1 MFQEYTNSQ
10 ILATIFYE
18 DKFKIQIGQ
27 LKNVKVSKSK
37 GKTKALNKSGLTEVE
52 QPCQDSNGQIEQN
65 YWNEYFDES
74 QRRWICTFLTHYN
87 SNQIILGVDMLSNS
101 VDLPELIENKAKD
114 LIIYVFCIDESWNLL
129 LMFIN
134 TSIKFYST
142 CSKRVVSKILQRNF
156 FVESS

>member
-1 MFQEYTNSQ
+1 MNSLVKIAMVKSSKIIGTNILTSPSVAGYVPFQR
-10 ILATIFYE
+10 II
-18 DKFKIQIGQ
+18 
-27 LKNVKVSKSK
+27 
-37 GKTKALNKSGLTEVE
+37 
-52 QPCQDSNGQIEQN
+52 
-65 YWNEYFDES
+65 
-74 QRRWICTFLTHYN
+74 LTHYN

-114 LIIYVFCIDESWNLL
+114 LIIYVFCIDESWNLF